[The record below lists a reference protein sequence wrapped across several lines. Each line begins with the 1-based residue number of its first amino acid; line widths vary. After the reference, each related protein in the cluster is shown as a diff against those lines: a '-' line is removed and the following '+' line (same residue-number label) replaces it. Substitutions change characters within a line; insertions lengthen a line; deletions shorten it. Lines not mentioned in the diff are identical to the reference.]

1 MDGATTLQKAPDA
14 TCDGATKGFL
24 AIEGSAKT
32 SIEAIELCGRELE
45 RQGYVTD
52 AFAQGCIEREVNFPT
67 GICTDIPVALPHCKS
82 DAIITSAL
90 CYLRL
95 DSPVRFARMD
105 DEEEF
110 VETRHIFNLAIAP
123 GDHLEFLS
131 KTMQLLADPAVLA
144 SFENMSIGDVAE
156 YLKTHLS

>member
-1 MDGATTLQKAPDA
+1 MDEVISIPKTSERA
-14 TCDGATKGFL
+14 CDGVAKGFL
-24 AIEGSAKT
+24 AIEGSAET
-32 SIEAIELCGRELE
+32 AIEAIELCGSELE
-45 RQGYVTD
+45 RQGYVTG
-52 AFAQGCIEREVNFPT
+52 AFARDCIEREVSYPT

-131 KTMQLLADPAVLA
+131 KTMQLLADPAVL
-144 SFENMSIGDVAE
+144 SGFENKPIGEVAE

>member
-1 MDGATTLQKAPDA
+1 MDGVTTLQKAPDA
-14 TCDGATKGFL
+14 TCDGAKKGFL

-32 SIEAIELCGRELE
+32 SIEAIEL
-45 RQGYVTD
+45 
-52 AFAQGCIEREVNFPT
+52 CIEREVNFPT

>member
-1 MDGATTLQKAPDA
+1 MDEAISFPKTPERA
-14 TCDGATKGFL
+14 CDGVTKGFL
-24 AIEGSAKT
+24 AIEGSAET
-32 SIEAIELCGRELE
+32 AIEAIELCGSELE
-45 RQGYVTD
+45 RQGYVTG
-52 AFAQGCIEREVNFPT
+52 AFARGCIEREVSYPT

-131 KTMQLLADPAVLA
+131 KTMQLLADPAVLL
-144 SFENMSIGDVAE
+144 SFENKTIGEVAE